1 MRMWCQVAWTVAPPY
16 VAAERRLTQPGRHV
30 GRRYQRYFTEITKEP
45 YFFDNKRHH
54 APHIHAEYAEDNAVL
69 SIEESFSEFRK
80 QEKFLKTIGDQKII
94 SNKINP
100 LDIDQWTSYKY
111 YSTLNQFII
120 HGNGFIG
127 NEKTHHE
134 RTSS

>member
-1 MRMWCQVAWTVAPPY
+1 MPAISMFY
-16 VAAERRLTQPGRHV
+16 GIMI
-30 GRRYQRYFTEITKEP
+30 YM

-120 HGNGFIG
+120 HENGFIG